1 MSEKKD
7 GQYGPA
13 QFMTYVLASFIF
25 LVFTPVLTAGMLTDS
40 TNKRI
45 EIQQLFY
52 VTVLQSTL
60 ALIEFMGSMR
70 CCISC
75 AVIYEYSLRS
85 CSWWKR
91 MFAIVGSG
99 TIFNAVNGLIVSSM
113 TNYEVRKLALLNIT
127 GSIIH
132 CSIFDVAMQVR
143 SNHSESGIHEHNRD
157 TKKDDSSHI
166 EEIEIDPSLMF

>member
-1 MSEKKD
+1 
-7 GQYGPA
+7 
-13 QFMTYVLASFIF
+13 
-25 LVFTPVLTAGMLTDS
+25 
-40 TNKRI
+40 
-45 EIQQLFY
+45 
-52 VTVLQSTL
+52 
-60 ALIEFMGSMR
+60 
-70 CCISC
+70 
-75 AVIYEYSLRS
+75 
-85 CSWWKR
+85 

>member
-40 TNKRI
+40 TKKHI
-45 EIQQLFY
+45 EIRQLFY

-60 ALIEFMGSMR
+60 ALVELIGSMR

-85 CSWWKR
+85 CCWWKR

-99 TIFNAVNGLIVSSM
+99 TIFNAVNGLIVSGM

-143 SNHSESGIHEHNRD
+143 SNHYESGIHEQDRG
-157 TKKDDSSHI
+157 TKKDNISHI
-166 EEIEIDPSLMF
+166 EEIETDPSLMF